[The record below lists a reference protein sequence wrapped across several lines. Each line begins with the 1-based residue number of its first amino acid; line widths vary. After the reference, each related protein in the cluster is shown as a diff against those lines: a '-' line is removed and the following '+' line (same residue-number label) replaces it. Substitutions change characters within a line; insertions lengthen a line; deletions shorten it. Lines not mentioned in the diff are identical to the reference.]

1 MSSRFGRRFKVSA
14 AAAALIVAASTRA
27 QPDPRASLG
36 EWSAVE
42 TWPASVTHAILLP
55 TEKLLFFGEFEEGL
69 SQYLWDP
76 ATGVVSE
83 LAPVGY
89 NIFCSGHSRLAD
101 GKVLFTGGHM
111 DAHVGMNHASLFDPE
126 SLSWTPLPDMHDP
139 RWYPTNT
146 TLANGEVSVLSG
158 EMNGSGDISVLP
170 EIFDPGTN
178 TFRALDAALMRLPYY
193 PRCFVAPDARV
204 FCAAPAQ
211 LSRWFDPTGG
221 GSWASGPRGLY
232 GDTAT
237 TRDYGSAAM
246 IGSKV
251 HLFGGDDP
259 PTATNEVIDLAT
271 ANPQFSYI
279 APMSIARR
287 QHNAVILPDGKV
299 LVAGGSSGPGF
310 DDNTSPVLYPEL
322 WDPDTDAWTS
332 LAATTEYRGYHSTA
346 LLLPDGRILVAGG
359 RFVHTA
365 QLFSPPYLFRGARPR
380 ITAAPSRVA
389 LAQRFEIDTPDGAV
403 VQKVT
408 LLRLAAVTHA
418 FDQDQRF
425 LELPFEH
432 GVGAIYATAPERSE
446 LAPPGDYMVFLVKAD
461 GVPSAGHM
469 VRIGPE
475 LPAPVVSQ
483 ATTFGRAARGGC
495 AAAPAGAAPDGGLA
509 LLAVAAA
516 LALARRRARE
526 IVGFLLGP

>member
-1 MSSRFGRRFKVSA
+1 MASRFGRRLKVSA
-14 AAAALIVAASTRA
+14 AAAALVLAASTHA

-55 TEKLLFFGEFEEGL
+55 TGKVLFFGEFEEGVA
-69 SQYLWDP
+69 QYLWDP
-76 ATGVVSE
+76 ATGVVSD

-101 GKVLFTGGHM
+101 GRVLFTGGHM
-111 DAHVGMNHASLFDPE
+111 DPHVGVNHASLFDPA

-146 TLANGEVSVLSG
+146 TLANGEVVVLSG
-158 EMNGSGDISVLP
+158 EMDGSGDISDLP
-170 EIFDPGTN
+170 EIFDPATN
-178 TFRALDAALMRLPYY
+178 TFRALDTAPMRLPYY
-193 PRCFVAPDARV
+193 PRCFVAPDGRV
-204 FCAAPAQ
+204 FCAGPAK
-211 LSRWFDPTGG
+211 LSRWLDPTGPG
-221 GSWASGPRGLY
+221 TWTNGPRGLY

-237 TRDYGSAAM
+237 TREYGSAAM

-251 HLFGGDDP
+251 YLFGGDDP
-259 PTATNEVIDLAT
+259 PTATDEVIDLAI
-271 ANPQFSYI
+271 ANPQFGYI

-287 QHNAVILPDGKV
+287 QHNAVIQPDGKV
-299 LVAGGSSGPGF
+299 LVVGGSSGAGF
-310 DDNTSPVLYPEL
+310 DDDTSPVLYPEL
-322 WDPDTDAWTS
+322 WDPGTDTWTS

-365 QLFSPPYLFRGARPR
+365 QIFSPPYLFRGARPR
-380 ITAAPSRVA
+380 ILAAPSQLA
-389 LAQRFEIDTPDGAV
+389 PAQRFRIDTPDGAV

-425 LELPFEH
+425 VELPFVQD
-432 GVGAIYATAPERSE
+432 VGAIYATAPERTE
-446 LAPPGDYMVFLVKAD
+446 LAPPGDYMIFLVTAD
-461 GVPSAGHM
+461 GVPSVGQI
-469 VRIGPE
+469 VRFGPD
-475 LPAPVVSQ
+475 LPDPVAVH
-483 ATTFGRAARGGC
+483 ATFGPAARGGC

-516 LALARRRARE
+516 LALARRRACSAASARR
-526 IVGFLLGP
+526 